1 MKKPTVSKMGLIA
14 AGLSFLLLGGCAAQN
29 TERLDA
35 LEAAVSRAQS
45 AADAAMSTAKSAQS
59 DASAAQSAAN
69 AAQDAANNAV
79 TTAQRLT
86 ESCCRK

>member
-1 MKKPTVSKMGLIA
+1 MTKFGSTKTGLA
-14 AGLSFLLLGGCAAQN
+14 AASLSLLLLGGCATQD

-35 LEAAVSRAQS
+35 IEASISRAQS
-45 AADAAMSTAKSAQS
+45 AADAAMSAARSAQS
-59 DASAAQSAAN
+59 DASAAQTAAN

-79 TTAQRLT
+79 TTAQRMT

>member
-1 MKKPTVSKMGLIA
+1 MTKFGSKKMGLA
-14 AGLSFLLLGGCAAQN
+14 VTGLSLMILGGCASQSN
-29 TERLDA
+29 ERLDSM
-35 LEAAVSRAQS
+35 EAAISRAQAAADSAMS
-45 AADAAMSTAKSAQS
+45 AARSSQS

>member
-1 MKKPTVSKMGLIA
+1 MKKLSISKMGLA
-14 AGLSFLLLGGCAAQN
+14 AASLSLLILGGCAS
-29 TERLDA
+29 TSTDEMEA
-35 LEAAVSRAQS
+35 LNAAVARAQA
-45 AADAAMSTAKSAQS
+45 AADAAQSTASSAQS

>member
-1 MKKPTVSKMGLIA
+1 MMKIGSSKLGLAA
-14 AGLSFLLLGGCAAQN
+14 AGLSLMILGGCATQD

-35 LEAAVSRAQS
+35 IEASVSRAQS
-45 AADAAMSTAKSAQS
+45 AADAAMSAARSAQS

-69 AAQDAANNAV
+69 SAQDAANNAV